1 MFNVRKFMTG
11 FTAIAVSLAM
21 LGMSA
26 GTVFAK
32 SEESNTNRNIVEST
46 NSETVALGQS
56 TVLSS
61 GREGI
66 IMPKSGYSGELDLNQ
81 IETSK
86 ADHMRAPTGIEFVQ
100 PLVQYSVEK
109 TGESVDAFQHGQAYV
124 YFDLTKGQLADWNSG
139 TLAIYYFNGSTWQK
153 LNAMLINRGAY
164 GRLAVRAVG
173 FGSYGVGNVIPTNN
187 STNGS
192 SN

>member
-1 MFNVRKFMTG
+1 MFNMRKFMTG

-21 LGMSA
+21 LGVTA

-32 SEESNTNRNIVEST
+32 GEDSTTTGNLEST
-46 NSETVALGQS
+46 NSTTVTNGQAAQ
-56 TVLSS
+56 LQS

-66 IMPKSGYSGELDLNQ
+66 DMPTSAYSGELDLLRVKP
-81 IETSK
+81 SM

-109 TGESVDAFQHGQAYV
+109 TSESVDAFQHGRTYI
-124 YFDLTKGQLADWNSG
+124 YFDLSKAQLADWNSG
-139 TLAIYYFNGSTWQK
+139 TLAIYYSNGGTWQK
-153 LNAMLINRGAY
+153 LNAVMINRGAY
-164 GRLAVRAVG
+164 GRLAVDAVG
-173 FGSYGVGNVIPTNN
+173 FGAYGLGNIRPANN

-192 SN
+192 SS